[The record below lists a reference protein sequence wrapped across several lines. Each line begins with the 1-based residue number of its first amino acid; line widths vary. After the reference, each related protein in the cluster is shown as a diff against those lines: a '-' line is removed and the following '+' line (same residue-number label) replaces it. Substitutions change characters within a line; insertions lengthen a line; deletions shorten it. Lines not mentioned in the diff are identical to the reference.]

1 MHDPRLIPLKTM
13 TSDILKVSRTG
24 TWSALPKVCGA
35 LARGSRVAQGSEE
48 MTRECRVRLQ
58 TPFLLTVAAP
68 YDPKLRQRCV
78 RQGPVGL
85 PEDAPWP
92 SS

>member
-24 TWSALPKVCGA
+24 TWSALPKVRGA
-35 LARGSRVAQGSEE
+35 LARGSHVAQGSEE

-58 TPFLLTVAAP
+58 TPFLLTGGCATRPQA
-68 YDPKLRQRCV
+68 
-78 RQGPVGL
+78 
-85 PEDAPWP
+85 
-92 SS
+92 